1 MDMDNDMEASKISQE
16 DRFIGQWSHYRV
28 PEKLE
33 ERLSLNKLTKKEV
46 DEEREWLR

>member
-1 MDMDNDMEASKISQE
+1 MDNDMEASKISQE

-33 ERLSLNKLTKKEV
+33 KRLSLNKLTKKEV